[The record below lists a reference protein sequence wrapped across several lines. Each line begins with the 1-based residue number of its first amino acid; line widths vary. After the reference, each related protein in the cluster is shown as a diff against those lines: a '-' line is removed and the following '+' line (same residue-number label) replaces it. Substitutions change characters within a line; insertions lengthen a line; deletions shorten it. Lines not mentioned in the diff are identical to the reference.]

1 MALSNPLKVV
11 IEAVAGQDL
20 EYGLIYH
27 LVPDFTDGAGRKTGY
42 TAVIF
47 DSSPAQDDSLIGLY
61 GVLDCTGNEPTSAGL
76 IAGPKSG
83 EAASFV
89 VAGEARVMVHGHTV
103 NITKGCYLYVGDAQ
117 VGAESGG
124 RLVTAVARSAATV
137 QIATVDVG
145 SSAGKAESYFG
156 FVRGKALITTLI
168 SAGAE
173 VQRAIPVMIY
183 NNPAALG

>member
-47 DSSPAQDDSLIGLY
+47 DSNPAQDDSLVGLY

-103 NITKGCYLYVGDAQ
+103 NITKGCHLYVDIQA
-117 VGAESGG
+117 
-124 RLVTAVARSAATV
+124 SANAC
-137 QIATVDVG
+137 A
-145 SSAGKAESYFG
+145 SWFG

-168 SAGAE
+168 TAGAE